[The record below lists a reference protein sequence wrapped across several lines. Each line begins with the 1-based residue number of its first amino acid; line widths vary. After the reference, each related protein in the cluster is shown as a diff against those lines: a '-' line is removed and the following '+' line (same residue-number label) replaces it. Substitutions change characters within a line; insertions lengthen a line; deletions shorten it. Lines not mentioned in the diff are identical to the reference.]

1 MAIARSGSAVEAVV
15 ELRGGLQ
22 PLTELHLFT
31 ADAAAVRDGLEAK
44 VAQLPGFFSGA
55 PVVICVDPALDS
67 EALDF
72 RVLAEIV
79 RQQGMMPVAVRTDRQ
94 ALRKLAEAAG
104 LGVLAER
111 RRPSRPDGRGDT
123 PSGSAGRLI
132 EGPVRSGQ
140 RIYARG
146 GDLVVLSSVSPGAE
160 LLADGHI
167 HVYGALRGRAIAG
180 ARGDDKARIF
190 CQVLDAELIAIAGCY
205 QTADDMDPQRR
216 GGPARIRL
224 DRSTLVIESG

>member
-1 MAIARSGSAVEAVV
+1 MAIARSGSVAKAVL

-22 PLTELHLFT
+22 PLTELHLFSG
-31 ADAAAVRDGLEAK
+31 DAAAVRAGLEAK

-55 PVVICVDPALDS
+55 PVVICVDAALDS
-67 EALDF
+67 DGLDF
-72 RVLAEIV
+72 RALADIV
-79 RQQGMMPVAVRTDRQ
+79 RQQGMAPVAVRTDRP
-94 ALRKLAEAAG
+94 ALRALAEEAG

-111 RRPSRPDGRGDT
+111 RRSSRPESRQDT
-123 PSGSAGRLI
+123 GTGGAGRLI

-140 RIYARG
+140 QVYAQG

-180 ARGDDKARIF
+180 ARGDDNARIF
-190 CQVLDAELIAIAGCY
+190 CQALDAELIAIAGCY
-205 QTADDMDPQRR
+205 QTADDMDPQKR
-216 GGPARIRL
+216 GRPARIRL
-224 DRSTLVIESG
+224 DRSMLVIESG